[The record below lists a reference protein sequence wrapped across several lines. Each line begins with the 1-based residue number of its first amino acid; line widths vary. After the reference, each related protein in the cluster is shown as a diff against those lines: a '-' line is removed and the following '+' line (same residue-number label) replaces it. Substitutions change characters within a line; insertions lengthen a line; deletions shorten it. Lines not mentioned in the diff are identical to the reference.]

1 MDPLPWGA
9 FVAPQFR
16 RGQFYQGMK
25 PPEPDAPAS
34 SSAPTKTPV
43 WKPQPIRIA
52 NDAQGYSKSQ
62 LHKLDMSQEIERL
75 LSMSASDERL
85 SEMHSVPE
93 LIEDMRSKLQLLE
106 ESARTQELTISRLRE
121 DARKMEEE
129 QHELSALQSE
139 LAMGVDRAKSYLQA
153 RLSSFIKDNGLSE
166 ADIRKILR
174 KNQAETSQEGVH
186 ASGLSQQEAQGQGGR
201 WDGDW

>member
-25 PPEPDAPAS
+25 PPEPDAHPAGFSGEAAS
-34 SSAPTKTPV
+34 SSAPTKTPI

-62 LHKLDMSQEIERL
+62 LHRLDMSQEIERL

-85 SEMHSVPE
+85 SEMQSVPE

-106 ESARTQELTISRLRE
+106 EAAKTQELTISRLRE

-129 QHELSALQSE
+129 QHVLSALQSG
-139 LAMGVDRAKSYLQA
+139 LAMGVDRAESYLQA
-153 RLSSFIKDNGLSE
+153 QLGEWL
-166 ADIRKILR
+166 
-174 KNQAETSQEGVH
+174 Q
-186 ASGLSQQEAQGQGGR
+186 
-201 WDGDW
+201 